1 MTPKRAFKRWM
12 IQGTGETFRRVRVPR
27 RRLTRSEVVSYR
39 WRLWQA
45 GLREGRDYTVFCL
58 EGSSRQALLV
68 GGI

>member
-27 RRLTRSEVVSYR
+27 R
-39 WRLWQA
+39 
-45 GLREGRDYTVFCL
+45 DYTVFCL